1 MGEGDMKRISSRSR
15 LIELSRMI
23 GIFLG
28 TYRKDGY
35 ISIIGNSYNKSSEA
49 K

>member
-1 MGEGDMKRISSRSR
+1 MKSISSRSR
-15 LIELSRMI
+15 LIELGRMT

-35 ISIIGNSYNKSSEA
+35 VYINHREQL
-49 K
+49 